1 MTVERPRRE
10 RLLALGAMLMVF
22 SGACGGATEQEDSG
36 AAERIVKVETL
47 ELQPQPVTDLTSLPA
62 DLFPARRAELAAEV
76 NGSVEEL
83 RVKEGDRVDA
93 GQKLAAIDTRSLRQ
107 QVAEAEALN
116 RRAEARHQR
125 ATRLFEKQSITQ
137 QQLLDAVTDRDVAQ
151 ARLEGARL
159 QLEKSWIRAPW
170 KGQVSLRRIEVGD
183 YVTPGQP
190 VFELI
195 DTSRLKIRAPAPAAD
210 VPFLEEGAEATLRL
224 ENSSHPPA
232 TARIV
237 RLAAELDANSRT
249 LEVEAEISN
258 PEGRLKPGMY
268 GRLEVVRR
276 TLPEALL
283 VPLDALLDLGGKSA
297 IFTVRDGRARR
308 VEIESGPVIGQ
319 SVVVERGLRPGDHIV
334 IAGQAQLGDGQAVSE
349 TLSSRTSESS

>member
-1 MTVERPRRE
+1 MTVEKPWISHRK
-10 RLLALGAMLMVF
+10 ALGAVLVAAL
-22 SGACGGATEQEDSG
+22 SACGGASEQPDV
-36 AAERIVKVETL
+36 AAERAVKVETL
-47 ELQPQPVTDLTSLPA
+47 ELRPQAVTDLASLPA

-83 RVKEGDRVDA
+83 RVKAGDRVAA
-93 GQKLAAIDTRSLRQ
+93 GQKLASIDTRALQQ
-107 QVAEAEALN
+107 QVAEAEAVN

-151 ARLEGARL
+151 ARLAGARL
-159 QLEKSWIRAPW
+159 QLEKSWVRAPW

-190 VFELI
+190 VIELI

-224 ENSSHPPA
+224 ENSTLPPI
-232 TARIV
+232 TARIA

-258 PEGRLKPGMY
+258 PDGRLKPGMY

-283 VPLDALLDLGGKSA
+283 VPLDALLDLGGRSA
-297 IFTVRDGRARR
+297 IFTVRDGRAWR
-308 VEIESGPVIGQ
+308 VEIESGPVIGE
-319 SVVVERGLRPGDHIV
+319 SVVVEGDLHPGDHIV
-334 IAGQAQLGDGQAVSE
+334 IAGQAQLGDGQQVTE
-349 TLSSRTSESS
+349 TLAPRSSESS